1 MKNLL
6 RKTLRLLIDP
16 RVVVAVFGIILSIV
30 THELLHVVMH
40 WSEISQVGLFPD
52 RHAIVEIIFEP
63 SAVYDLAVEEGI
75 AYTVTMI
82 TLILTSIL
90 ISDVNDARDKRSV
103 QQILF
108 SKDTTKSYSDAQ
120 KKRRRDRL
128 AEALGIK

>member
-1 MKNLL
+1 M
-6 RKTLRLLIDP
+6 
-16 RVVVAVFGIILSIV
+16 
-30 THELLHVVMH
+30 
-40 WSEISQVGLFPD
+40 
-52 RHAIVEIIFEP
+52 
-63 SAVYDLAVEEGI
+63 YDLAVEEGI